1 MVVEGVELLNSGG
14 VGKLDHLVG
23 TASVVWED
31 ASFLFGRWEDL
42 ILYNTLSSHLFSG
55 SQKMALLVV
64 RQGARRAAP
73 LMAVRGGSAVSVRR
87 MGSAMRQPFKR
98 SPAPAEPLHEEHE
111 LVWDDGVAPEVCL
124 DFDAP
129 YISKSLGLKMFLGGF
144 LFFGS
149 IYGFAALQP
158 YGTRQAV
165 RSMH

>member
-1 MVVEGVELLNSGG
+1 
-14 VGKLDHLVG
+14 
-23 TASVVWED
+23 
-31 ASFLFGRWEDL
+31 
-42 ILYNTLSSHLFSG
+42 
-55 SQKMALLVV
+55 
-64 RQGARRAAP
+64 
-73 LMAVRGGSAVSVRR
+73 
-87 MGSAMRQPFKR
+87 MRQPFKR

-158 YGTRQAV
+158 YGTKQAV
-165 RSMH
+165 RSIDICPLCPGLQPLSALSALSIVWKELTITAFFFCRLKLLNNSIRS

>member
-1 MVVEGVELLNSGG
+1 
-14 VGKLDHLVG
+14 
-23 TASVVWED
+23 
-31 ASFLFGRWEDL
+31 
-42 ILYNTLSSHLFSG
+42 
-55 SQKMALLVV
+55 
-64 RQGARRAAP
+64 
-73 LMAVRGGSAVSVRR
+73 
-87 MGSAMRQPFKR
+87 MRQPFKR

-158 YGTRQAV
+158 YGTKQAV
-165 RSMH
+165 RSIDICPLCPGLQPLSALSALSIVWK

>member
-1 MVVEGVELLNSGG
+1 
-14 VGKLDHLVG
+14 
-23 TASVVWED
+23 
-31 ASFLFGRWEDL
+31 
-42 ILYNTLSSHLFSG
+42 
-55 SQKMALLVV
+55 MALLVV

-87 MGSAMRQPFKR
+87 MGSTMRQPFKR

-158 YGTRQAV
+158 YGTKQAV
-165 RSMH
+165 RSIDICPLCPGLQPLSALSALSIVWKELTITAFFFCRLKLLNNSIQS